1 MKVKRIDLPGSGKF
15 SRDCELIS
23 LTNEKGLT
31 LTYHKDSDDTYWK
44 LQCEIIPAYK
54 VVGEE
59 FSTIGYLS
67 EIPAD
72 GSIFEVLNSPWMN
85 ELFEDEKINEKYSHY
100 VLFFYDECVEVIAH
114 KFYFNKIEKRK

>member
-1 MKVKRIDLPGSGKF
+1 MKVKKVDLPGSGTF

-54 VVGEE
+54 VIGEE
-59 FSTIGYLS
+59 FSTTGYLS
-67 EIPAD
+67 GIPAD
-72 GSIFEVLNSPWMN
+72 GSIFEISNSPWIS
-85 ELFEDEKINEKYSHY
+85 ELFEDEEINGNYKHY
-100 VLFFYDECVEVIAH
+100 VLFFYDQCIEIIAK
-114 KFYFNKIEKRK
+114 KFCFDKIIK